1 MNKEQDMTNKVCVIT
16 GGGRGMGAATA
27 RELQRRGYQL
37 VLMSPSDSA
46 VQLARELG
54 GIGLQGR
61 TDSEADLQRLV
72 QTAVDAHG
80 RIDAVLNHTGGPP
93 KGDLLSLTDDEWRQ
107 GNELIMMSVV
117 RTARLV
123 TPHMLAQGKGAIVNI
138 TTFAALEP
146 TLAFPISCSY
156 RAAVAAYTKL
166 YADRYAE
173 AGIRMNS
180 VLPGYIDSLDHK
192 PETAQSIPMKRI
204 GTVDEIAKTVA
215 FLLSDDAGYI
225 TGQNLRVDGGLTRS
239 V

>member
-1 MNKEQDMTNKVCVIT
+1 MTDKVCVIT
-16 GGGRGMGAATA
+16 AGGRGMGAATA
-27 RELQRRGYQL
+27 RELKARGYQL
-37 VLMSPSDSA
+37 VLMSPSGSA
-46 VQLARELG
+46 IALAQELG

-61 TDSEADLQRLV
+61 AENEDDLQRLV
-72 QTAVDAHG
+72 QTAVNAYG
-80 RIDAVLNHTGGPP
+80 RIDTVLNHTGGPP
-93 KGDLLSLTDDEWRQ
+93 KGDLLTLTDDEWRQ

-117 RTARLV
+117 RIARLV
-123 TPHMLAQGKGAIVNI
+123 TPYMLAQGKGSIVNI

-146 TLAFPISCSY
+146 TLAFPVSCTY

-192 PETAQSIPMKRI
+192 PETALSIPMKRV
-204 GTVDEIAKTVA
+204 GTVEEIAKTVA
-215 FLLSDDAGYI
+215 FLMSDDAGYI
-225 TGQNLRVDGGLTRS
+225 TGQNIRVDGGVTKS